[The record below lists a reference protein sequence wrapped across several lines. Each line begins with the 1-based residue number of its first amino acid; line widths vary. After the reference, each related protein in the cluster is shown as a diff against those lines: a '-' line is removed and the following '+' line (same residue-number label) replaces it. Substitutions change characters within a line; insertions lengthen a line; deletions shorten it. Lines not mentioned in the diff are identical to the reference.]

1 MKTLRS
7 YSKPLTY
14 LGLLSLAI
22 LPLPSAPGNTAEV
35 KEGTLEI
42 AQVQPIPPRQTICRK
57 IAATPSG
64 ITGPGVPYYREP
76 TAVQSGDPIG
86 RYPIG
91 REVKLVV
98 PRQERR
104 VFDAD
109 RPDFEY
115 VMILAIEGQT
125 AEVWF
130 PANVAR
136 RFGGPPVEKGALV
149 MCNNPGVQQTAPTNT
164 PVRGRW

>member
-1 MKTLRS
+1 MKKLVS
-7 YSKPLTY
+7 YSKPLTH
-14 LGLLSLAI
+14 LALLSLAI
-22 LPLPSAPGNTAEV
+22 LTSSSAPANSV
-35 KEGTLEI
+35 EGQEI
-42 AQVQPIPPRQTICRK
+42 AQVQPPPVRQTTCRK

-64 ITGPGVPYYREP
+64 ITGPGVPYYRQP

-86 RYPIG
+86 RYPVG
-91 REVKLVV
+91 REVRLVV

-104 VFDAD
+104 VFDTD
-109 RPDFEY
+109 RPDLEY

-130 PANVAR
+130 PANVAQ

-149 MCNNPGVQQTAPTNT
+149 MCNNPGVQQGSQTTPRNT